1 MTMFDSIY
9 SLPRL
14 GTYGEWLDWHDN
26 SVPIRGRGVEVR
38 PLGRRRD
45 CDKYSIRK
53 RDDGVIEL
61 VLYATPVVMW
71 HPNNTVSVNFGRW
84 ASTMTCHF
92 VNWLV
97 PAVVKASVRKEYVA
111 LWMLDG
117 EIRTMEQNETL
128 VFDWTQGRM
137 VPRSEAKPRYQ
148 LNLDRTKANIVR
160 REHKDFIEFAKGM
173 VGLMRTPTGDMSP
186 VVGLMRTPTGDMSPV
201 SHRYLADNDGVTF
214 FKERGSLGVGSTYQD
229 WRADECDREQA
240 THYFVDH
247 RIRGAQGMVK
257 DKAQILRF
265 MYLIADESME
275 SRNKAMA
282 TLFLACS
289 RYEWGSNTK
298 AIEWLDSET
307 SLVYMGKVLLLLD
320 EIILRANYE
329 RVLVRKQVKPDAL
342 GTNKYH
348 SWLENGYMDHLPIVQ
363 K

>member
-71 HPNNTVSVNFGRW
+71 HPDNTVSVNFGRW

-97 PAVVKASVRKEYVA
+97 PAVVKASVRSEYVA
-111 LWMLDG
+111 LWMRDG
-117 EIRTMEQNETL
+117 EIRTMEKNETL

-148 LNLDRTKANIVR
+148 LNLDRAKANIVR

-173 VGLMRTPTGDMSP
+173 VGLMRMPTDG
-186 VVGLMRTPTGDMSPV
+186 MSPV

-214 FKERGSLGVGSTYQD
+214 CKGKDTQN
-229 WRADECDREQA
+229 WRVDECDREQA

-247 RIRGAQGMVK
+247 RIRGAQGK
-257 DKAQILRF
+257 LNDKAQILRF

-289 RYEWGSNTK
+289 RHEWGSNTK

-348 SWLENGYMDHLPIVQ
+348 SWLENGYMEHLPIVQ

>member
-9 SLPRL
+9 SLPLLR
-14 GTYGEWLDWHDN
+14 TYGEWLDWHDK

-71 HPNNTVSVNFGRW
+71 HPDNTVSVNFGRW

-97 PAVVKASVRKEYVA
+97 PAVVKASVRQEYVA
-111 LWMLDG
+111 LWMRDG

-160 REHKDFIEFAKGM
+160 REHKEFIDFAKGM
-173 VGLMRTPTGDMSP
+173 VGLMRMPTD
-186 VVGLMRTPTGDMSPV
+186 GLSPV

-214 FKERGSLGVGSTYQD
+214 CKEKGSLGVGPTYQD
-229 WRADECDREQA
+229 WRVDECDREQA

-265 MYLIADESME
+265 MYLIADESMQ
-275 SRNKAMA
+275 SRNKAVA

-289 RYEWGSNTK
+289 KYEFGSSTK
-298 AIEWLDSET
+298 AIEYLDSET

-348 SWLENGYMDHLPIVQ
+348 SWLENGYMDHLPIAQ

>member
-1 MTMFDSIY
+1 MSMFDSIY

-71 HPNNTVSVNFGRW
+71 HPDNTVSVNFGRW

-111 LWMLDG
+111 LWMRDG
-117 EIRTMEQNETL
+117 EIRTMEKNETL

-173 VGLMRTPTGDMSP
+173 VGLMRM
-186 VVGLMRTPTGDMSPV
+186 PTGDMSPV
-201 SHRYLADNDGVTF
+201 SHRYLADNDSVTF
-214 FKERGSLGVGSTYQD
+214 CKDKDPQN
-229 WRADECDREQA
+229 WRVDECDREQA

-257 DKAQILRF
+257 DRAQIIRF

-289 RYEWGSNTK
+289 RYEWGSSTK
-298 AIEWLDSET
+298 AIEYLDSET

-320 EIILRANYE
+320 EIILRASYE

-348 SWLENGYMDHLPIVQ
+348 SWLENGYMEHLPIVQ

>member
-1 MTMFDSIY
+1 MSMFDSIY

-71 HPNNTVSVNFGRW
+71 HPDNTVSVNFGRW

-111 LWMLDG
+111 LWMRDG
-117 EIRTMEQNETL
+117 EIRTMEKNETL

-137 VPRSEAKPRYQ
+137 VPHSEAKPRYQ
-148 LNLDRTKANIVR
+148 LNLDRAKANIVR

-173 VGLMRTPTGDMSP
+173 VGLMRM
-186 VVGLMRTPTGDMSPV
+186 PTGDMSPV
-201 SHRYLADNDGVTF
+201 SHRYLADNDSVTF
-214 FKERGSLGVGSTYQD
+214 CKDKDPQN
-229 WRADECDREQA
+229 WRVDECDREQA

-257 DKAQILRF
+257 DRAQIIRF

-289 RYEWGSNTK
+289 RYEWGSSTK
-298 AIEWLDSET
+298 AIEYLDSET

-348 SWLENGYMDHLPIVQ
+348 SWLENGYMEHLPIVQ

>member
-1 MTMFDSIY
+1 
-9 SLPRL
+9 
-14 GTYGEWLDWHDN
+14 LDWHDK

-71 HPNNTVSVNFGRW
+71 HPDNTVSVNFGRW

-97 PAVVKASVRKEYVA
+97 PAVVKASVRQEYVA
-111 LWMLDG
+111 LWMRDG

-160 REHKDFIEFAKGM
+160 REHKEFIDFAKGM
-173 VGLMRTPTGDMSP
+173 VGLMRMPTD
-186 VVGLMRTPTGDMSPV
+186 GLSPV

-214 FKERGSLGVGSTYQD
+214 CKEKGSLGVGPTYQD
-229 WRADECDREQA
+229 WRVDECDREQA

-265 MYLIADESME
+265 MYLIADESMQ
-275 SRNKAMA
+275 SRNKAVA

-289 RYEWGSNTK
+289 KYEFGSSTK
-298 AIEWLDSET
+298 AIEYLDSET

-348 SWLENGYMDHLPIVQ
+348 SWLENGYMDHLPIAQ

>member
-1 MTMFDSIY
+1 
-9 SLPRL
+9 
-14 GTYGEWLDWHDN
+14 LDWHDK

-71 HPNNTVSVNFGRW
+71 HPDNTVSVNFGRW

-97 PAVVKASVRKEYVA
+97 PAVVKASVRQEYVA
-111 LWMLDG
+111 LWMRDG

-160 REHKDFIEFAKGM
+160 REHKEFIDFAKGM
-173 VGLMRTPTGDMSP
+173 VGLMRMPTD
-186 VVGLMRTPTGDMSPV
+186 GLSPV

-214 FKERGSLGVGSTYQD
+214 CKEKGSLGVGPTYQD
-229 WRADECDREQA
+229 WRVDECDREQA
-240 THYFVDH
+240 THYLVDH
-247 RIRGAQGMVK
+247 RMRGAQGMVK

-265 MYLIADESME
+265 MYLIADESMQ
-275 SRNKAMA
+275 SRNKAVA

-289 RYEWGSNTK
+289 KYEFGSSTK
-298 AIEWLDSET
+298 AIEYLDSET

-348 SWLENGYMDHLPIVQ
+348 SWLENGYMDHLPIAQ